1 MTTITQPTGD
11 SSTDAERGS
20 RADVTR
26 RPAQLRPAVHYALHS
41 VAMLARNWGFVLF
54 SVAMPVVLFV
64 LFAQLFGAQGTGGSA
79 PIMISMAAYGSIGA
93 AMSGGAQLAL
103 ERRSGWFRQLSLT
116 ALPSRMFLWA
126 RAMVIMVL
134 VLPALLLVF
143 GAGAAI
149 GGVRAPATTWL
160 ASLGLM
166 WLGLLPLTVLGIV
179 IGVWVKAEA
188 VQGLTTLVLLVL
200 SLLGGLWFP
209 AAYMPTGMQNIAHA
223 LPSFWLAE
231 LGRYPFGG
239 TAFPWTGVWVLALWC
254 AVLTVLGGLGYRRA
268 VASSKR

>member
-1 MTTITQPTGD
+1 MT
-11 SSTDAERGS
+11 
-20 RADVTR
+20 VNTR
-26 RPAQLRPAVHYALHS
+26 PSASIAGRPAQLRPALHYAVHS
-41 VAMLARNWGFVLF
+41 VGLLARNWGFVLF

-64 LFAQLFGAQGTGGSA
+64 LFAQLFGGQGSGGSA
-79 PIMISMAAYGSIGA
+79 QIMISMAAYGSLGA

-126 RAMVIMVL
+126 RALVIMVL

-143 GAGAAI
+143 GAGFAI
-149 GGVRAPATTWL
+149 GGVRAPAATWL
-160 ASLGLM
+160 TALGLM

-179 IGVWVKAEA
+179 IGVWIKAEA

-209 AAYMPTGMQNIAHA
+209 AAYMPASMQHVAHL

-239 TAFPWTGVWVLALWC
+239 TSFPWTGVGVLAAWC